1 MLCCYD
7 KLNQR
12 LFYGGAIM
20 DSKIAFPD
28 YKNCIMGIPNSIVRH
43 YGSKANHPGLEMLDS
58 ALEHGYKN
66 VLFMIYDGMG
76 TKMLEDNLPEKS
88 FLRQNIKSE
97 ISSVFPPTTVAAC
110 TSYYSGQS
118 PFEHG
123 WLGWALYFNEF
134 DKQIEVFTGTEYFS
148 RKPSGQTDVG
158 NTIMPYES
166 IYSKI
171 EKATDKK
178 VKTYSLYPSY
188 IARPADPETVLGYE
202 SFDEMLSLT
211 ADLCKTGGKK
221 FILAYNPQPDSTAH
235 KTGCTSNEVKALLEE
250 MNTKTA
256 AFCNSLEDTLVII
269 SADHGHINVNKD
281 VFLNEIPELDNC
293 LLRPPSI
300 EPRAASIFVK
310 PGMEDTFAQLF
321 DKHLGE
327 DFLLFS
333 KQRVLDMS
341 LFGPGK
347 GHIRYNGFIGDFVAA
362 ATGNTLLRYQLP
374 DSPEPVKFLSHHAGL
389 TAAEMYVPLILIKT
403 PSFAK
408 F

>member
-1 MLCCYD
+1 MS
-7 KLNQR
+7 
-12 LFYGGAIM
+12 
-20 DSKIAFPD
+20 SKIAFPD
-28 YKNCIMGIPNSIVRH
+28 YNNCIMGIPNSIVRY
-43 YGSKANHPGLEMLDS
+43 YGGKANHRGLDLLDT
-58 ALEHGYKN
+58 AFDHEYKN

-76 TKMLEDNLPEKS
+76 TKMLADNLPKES

-97 ISSVFPPTTVAAC
+97 ISSVFPSTTVAAC

-118 PFEHG
+118 PLEHG

-134 DKQIEVFTGTEYFS
+134 DKQIEIFTGYEYFT
-148 RKPSGQTDVG
+148 REPSGQTDIG
-158 NTIMPYES
+158 NSIMPFKS

-171 EKATDKK
+171 DKATSKK

-188 IARPADPETVLGYE
+188 IARPADPETVLGYD
-202 SFDEMLSLT
+202 SFDAMLSLT
-211 ADLCKTGGKK
+211 ADLCEADGKK
-221 FILAYNPQPDSTAH
+221 FILAYYPQPDSTSH
-235 KTGCTSNEVKALLEE
+235 KTGCASKEVKTILEE
-250 MNTKTA
+250 MNAKTA
-256 AFCNSLEDTLVII
+256 AFCDGLEDTLVII
-269 SADHGHINVNKD
+269 SADHGHIDIKKD

-310 PGMEDTFAQLF
+310 PGMEDTFAKLF

-333 KQRVLDMS
+333 KQRVLDMG

-374 DSPEPVKFLSHHAGL
+374 DCPEPVKFLSHHAGL
-389 TAAEMYVPLILIKT
+389 TAAEMYVPLILIKK
-403 PSFAK
+403 P
-408 F
+408 

>member
-1 MLCCYD
+1 MS
-7 KLNQR
+7 
-12 LFYGGAIM
+12 
-20 DSKIAFPD
+20 SKIAFPD
-28 YKNCIMGIPNSIVRH
+28 YNNCIMGIPNSITRH
-43 YGSKANHPGLEMLDS
+43 YGAKSNHPGLKLLDS
-58 ALEHGYKN
+58 ALEHEYKN
-66 VLFMIYDGMG
+66 VVFMIYDGMG
-76 TKMLEDNLPEKS
+76 TQMLKDNLSKDS

-123 WLGWALYFNEF
+123 WLGWALYFKEF
-134 DKQIEVFTGTEYFS
+134 DKQIEVFTGTEFFS
-148 RKPSGQTDVG
+148 REPSGQTDLG
-158 NTIMPYES
+158 NTIMPFES

-171 EKATDKK
+171 DKATNKE

-202 SFDEMLSLT
+202 TIDEMLSLT
-211 ADLCKTGGKK
+211 TTLCKTDGKK
-221 FILAYNPQPDSTAH
+221 FILAYYPQPDSTAH
-235 KTGCTSNEVKALLEE
+235 KTGCTSIEVKAILED
-250 MNTKTA
+250 MNAKTA
-256 AFCNSLEDTLVII
+256 AFCNNLEDTLVII
-269 SADHGHINVNKD
+269 SADHGHIDVDKD

-333 KQRVLDMS
+333 KQRVFDMG

-362 ATGNTLLRYQLP
+362 ATGTTLLRYQLP
-374 DSPEPVKFLSHHAGL
+374 DNPEPVKFLSHHAGL
-389 TAAEMYVPLILIKT
+389 TSAEMYVPLILIKT
-403 PSFAK
+403 S
-408 F
+408 